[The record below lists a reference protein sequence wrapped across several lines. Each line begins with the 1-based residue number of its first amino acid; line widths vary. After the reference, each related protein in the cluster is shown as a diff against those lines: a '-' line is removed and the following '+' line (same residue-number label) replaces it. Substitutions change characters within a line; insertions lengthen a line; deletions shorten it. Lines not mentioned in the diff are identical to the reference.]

1 MNKYLQHLLLI
12 IAGIYLVIMSSFV
25 SPAFA
30 QVSYTSPSQKD
41 KFVPVLIALTESQI
55 IFDFPEP
62 TEGVKDKK
70 LTLFSTFYFVHQ
82 AQSSS
87 ATDAIALKNSSGTS
101 LGVKLSKKDWCTAAL
116 EGTVQVKT
124 DSNTLK
130 TFNFATTGTTAQ
142 TNCKPFFPS
151 LKEAIIRA
159 MNRSLFAPAKGFF
172 GDGSGGF
179 ILVPYRTIAVDKT
192 VIPLGTVIYIPDAR
206 GKEVILPSGKKV
218 KHDGYFFAAD
228 VGSAIKGNKID
239 TFLGI
244 TNKNPFS
251 HVKSDP
257 SKTFTAFV
265 ITDTR
270 IKSALNTLHK
280 S

>member
-1 MNKYLQHLLLI
+1 MNKYLQRLLLI

-30 QVSYTSPSQKD
+30 QFSYTSPTQKD

-82 AQSSS
+82 AQVSS

-159 MNRSLFAPAKGFF
+159 MNRSLFAPAKGSF
-172 GDGSGGF
+172 GDGSGDF

-257 SKTFTAFV
+257 NKTFTAFV
-265 ITDTR
+265 ITDTQ

>member
-1 MNKYLQHLLLI
+1 MNQYLRHLLLI
-12 IAGIYLVIMSSFV
+12 IAGIYLILMSSFV

-30 QVSYTSPSQKD
+30 QVSYTFPTQKD

-82 AQSSS
+82 AQASS
-87 ATDAIALKNSSGTS
+87 ATDAISLKNSSGTS

-151 LKEAIIRA
+151 LKDSIVQA
-159 MNRSLFAPAKGFF
+159 MNRS
-172 GDGSGGF
+172 
-179 ILVPYRTIAVDKT
+179 
-192 VIPLGTVIYIPDAR
+192 
-206 GKEVILPSGKKV
+206 
-218 KHDGYFFAAD
+218 
-228 VGSAIKGNKID
+228 
-239 TFLGI
+239 
-244 TNKNPFS
+244 
-251 HVKSDP
+251 
-257 SKTFTAFV
+257 
-265 ITDTR
+265 
-270 IKSALNTLHK
+270 
-280 S
+280 

>member
-1 MNKYLQHLLLI
+1 MLI
-12 IAGIYLVIMSSFV
+12 SLVNISVIS
-25 SPAFA
+25 
-30 QVSYTSPSQKD
+30 
-41 KFVPVLIALTESQI
+41 
-55 IFDFPEP
+55 
-62 TEGVKDKK
+62 
-70 LTLFSTFYFVHQ
+70 
-82 AQSSS
+82 
-87 ATDAIALKNSSGTS
+87 
-101 LGVKLSKKDWCTAAL
+101 
-116 EGTVQVKT
+116 
-124 DSNTLK
+124 
-130 TFNFATTGTTAQ
+130 
-142 TNCKPFFPS
+142 
-151 LKEAIIRA
+151 R
-159 MNRSLFAPAKGFF
+159 
-172 GDGSGGF
+172 
-179 ILVPYRTIAVDKT
+179 ILHRTIAVDKT

-228 VGSAIKGNKID
+228 VGSAIKGNNID